1 MKTSVYGFLIGLNFI
16 VAVTLLS
23 INTHASAKNTHT
35 GVKNTCDEV
44 ELSGP

>member
-1 MKTSVYGFLIGLNFI
+1 MKTSVYGFLVGLNFI

-23 INTHASAKNTHT
+23 INTHVSAKNTHT
-35 GVKNTCDEV
+35 SVKNTCDEI